1 MVYNIFRLIFNLKKR
16 NNDINTVHRQ
26 EKSESRERRSLY
38 AGKSLQKITRI
49 CPKENLQNNDHIP
62 IQTKFT
68 RDYRRD
74 SAIKM
79 GKDLEEQRKMIK
91 YRDPRRSEVENY
103 LDLNNKLI
111 EKSNNNRPPRDV
123 RSARKLSD
131 VKDVKS
137 RINIQEDKQ
146 KMKRDKMVEKN
157 NIFTRIE
164 NDNIIRSKSR
174 SCAN

>member
-1 MVYNIFRLIFNLKKR
+1 
-16 NNDINTVHRQ
+16 
-26 EKSESRERRSLY
+26 
-38 AGKSLQKITRI
+38 
-49 CPKENLQNNDHIP
+49 
-62 IQTKFT
+62 
-68 RDYRRD
+68 
-74 SAIKM
+74 
-79 GKDLEEQRKMIK
+79 MIK

-164 NDNIIRSKSR
+164 NDNIIRSKSTR
-174 SCAN
+174 WPVKKGNNI